1 MSCKHSY
8 SRAAVN
14 TILHTRAGGVIGI
27 IFIFFFLLAPPAAWS
42 QTGPSDELHNCMVES
57 LQRVDDTMTIAEL
70 RLECQKK
77 IHDHGG
83 AIEGQTQESVVT
95 ERIREEDEH
104 VLEPYTLMVH
114 KPNYLLIASRNS
126 VGYNAEPFKEQFD
139 DPNYTLDDIEAKFQL
154 SIKFPLLV
162 NLYDRAD
169 IYAAYTNRSFWQVY
183 NTKESSPFRETNH
196 EPEIWVQFHPD
207 WEIFGFTNSWNSFGF
222 NHQSNGRD
230 GTLSRSWNRLFAWIT
245 FERDNLAFSIKPWYA
260 IYDEDEDGD
269 NPDITD
275 YLGHYELSAS
285 YRLNENV
292 FSVMS
297 RNNLESGF
305 KRGALELSWSFPLFN
320 WPYLRGYVQYFTGY
334 GESLID
340 YNQYTNTIGLG
351 LSLTDW
357 L

>member
-1 MSCKHSY
+1 MKIIRLLQSEREITWHRPALYFSLLLTLIMS
-8 SRAAVN
+8 
-14 TILHTRAGGVIGI
+14 
-27 IFIFFFLLAPPAAWS
+27 WS
-42 QTGPSDELHNCMVES
+42 QAAYGDELTDCLVQAISKAE
-57 LQRVDDTMTIAEL
+57 DDVTIGQL
-70 RLECQKK
+70 RLECQKL
-77 IHDHGG
+77 IHEGHR
-83 AIEGQTQESVVT
+83 IEVPAQQEMAVVS
-95 ERIREEDEH
+95 ERMMEDREH
-104 VLEPYTLMVH
+104 VLQPFTLMAH
-114 KPNYLLIASRNS
+114 KPNYLLIGSYNS
-126 VGYNAEPFKEQFD
+126 AGYNETPYKEQFD
-139 DPNYTLDDIEAKFQL
+139 DPDYTLDDVEAKFQL

-162 NLYDRAD
+162 DIFDKAD

-196 EPEIWVQFHPD
+196 EPEIWVQFHPN
-207 WEIFGFTNSWNSFGF
+207 WEIFGFTNTWNSFGF

-260 IYDEDEDGD
+260 IVDDSEDAD

-285 YRLNENV
+285 YRLENNV
-292 FSVMS
+292 FSIMS

-305 KRGALELSWSFPLFN
+305 KNGALELSWSFPLFH

-340 YNQYTNTIGLG
+340 YNEYTNTIGLG
-351 LSLTDW
+351 VSLTDW